1 MEFWNYNSKS
11 HSLPLCW
18 RCDVVEVESSSHP
31 AAQAAPLSR
40 HCQQHR
46 ARPSPGPAQ
55 LRAKQ
60 TLLLLRGQDE
70 AGPLL
75 SAGGGGGQAVRRD
88 VTTGQVSA
96 SYNSVS
102 EERDGEDLPPE

>member
-1 MEFWNYNSKS
+1 M
-11 HSLPLCW
+11 
-18 RCDVVEVESSSHP
+18 VEVDRSSHP
-31 AAQAAPLSR
+31 GPKAAPLGR

-55 LRAKQ
+55 LGAKQ

-75 SAGGGGGQAVRRD
+75 SAGGGGGQTVRRD

-102 EERDGEDLPPE
+102 GERDGEDLPPG